1 MNTQLIKS
9 IAYIYS
15 EIASLTL
22 AIGPIKNPP
31 LRRVYFVH
39 SQGGWERIYIIYGTY
54 GSTLYGVPIRSDANS
69 IGESS

>member
-39 SQGGWERIYIIYGTY
+39 SQGGVGTD
-54 GSTLYGVPIRSDANS
+54 LYNIWYLREHLVWRSDK
-69 IGESS
+69 I